1 MTGPEF
7 QIQAHAKVNLT
18 LEVLGRRPDGYHN
31 LVSIMQTVDLHDRL
45 TFAPAA
51 GLELACNVPELEGEA
66 NLVWKA
72 MCAVQAA
79 TEAKHGIRITL
90 EKRIPTAA
98 GLGGGSSDAAAA
110 LRGLMRAWNLALSGD
125 ALMRI
130 ALDLGSDV
138 PFFLYEGTA
147 LVQGRGENVVPLP
160 RAHMDWIVVLAPEI
174 QLDGKTGQMF
184 RLISPE
190 DYSRGVLSHKLA
202 GRIRAGSD
210 MPPQFMFNAFD
221 SIADRAFPGL
231 AACRSAFKSV
241 GAREVVLSGAGPSLI
256 AIAPSREIG
265 LAWQL
270 LLKSRGMR
278 AFLCR
283 AWWPD
288 LARALPG

>member
-1 MTGPEF
+1 MTGSSF
-7 QIQAHAKVNLT
+7 QIHAHAKVNLT

-51 GLELACNVPELEGEA
+51 GLELVCNLPELEGEV

-72 MCAVQAA
+72 MRAIQAA
-79 TEAKHGIRITL
+79 AGTRRGIRITL
-90 EKRIPTAA
+90 DKQIPTAA

-110 LRGLMRAWNLALSGD
+110 LRGVNRAWELGLSGD
-125 ALMRI
+125 ELMRI
-130 ALDLGSDV
+130 ALELGSDV
-138 PFFLYEGTA
+138 PFFLFEGTA

-160 RAHMDWIVVLAPEI
+160 RPHIDWIVILSPEI

-184 RLISPE
+184 RLLTPE
-190 DYSRGVLSHKLA
+190 SHSRGVLSHKLA

-210 MPPQFMFNAFD
+210 MPPQFLFNAFD
-221 SIADRAFPGL
+221 AIAGRAFPGL
-231 AACRSAFKSV
+231 DAFRSAFQAV

-288 LARALPG
+288 PVRTHPG